1 MFFQSNTKSSVLK
14 TLLCGASLSAIAVA
28 TMSGQAF
35 GQAASNNTDVENVT
49 VTATG
54 TSIKGIAPVG
64 TNLITVDA
72 STIKATGAVTT
83 EEIFNQI
90 PQLANTFNTQTVSP
104 VAINIGGVRPSIR
117 YNPAQT
123 ILGLSSTL
131 LLMDGHNMVGVSGLA
146 TTPDAGV
153 IPTIVLRQV
162 DVLPDGASSIY
173 GANAIAG
180 VLNMVTL
187 DSYQGFRSNVSVGVA
202 NGYSAFNASIMAGTD
217 WGSGGVY
224 AAFEHKDNTY
234 LMARDR
240 SYTKMDLSGIGGRDS
255 RGTSCD
261 LANITVPG
269 AQPANYALNSN
280 TVANTPGA
288 LKAAAT
294 GPFGALNSGAGASNN
309 STPFN
314 RCDTNAM
321 GSLYPREEQNSFFGQ
336 FHQKVMDGVNFSM
349 KFLWT
354 TRLDS
359 RLTPELSATNVTIN
373 NTNPYFQ
380 SINGETTQN
389 ISFAFGPYFNSQ
401 NYADTNNIQVFQ
413 VTPKLTV
420 DLPFGDWQATA
431 LFNYGRSNST
441 GFQRSLNTAFLS
453 QSLRQTTVAG
463 VLTPALVAAP
473 GLAGNAIDPYNL
485 NLGNPQV
492 VNTVVDFGQLGK
504 AIQHQVQYGVSANGT
519 LFDLPGGAVKASLG
533 VQREF
538 YDYVANWNT
547 AWSVGA
553 ISGAPVAGS
562 QVAVAR
568 PHRITNT
575 GFGEINV
582 PIVGKDNELP
592 FVHALTFN
600 MSGRIDSYSDFGNTE
615 NYKVGF
621 TYEPFAALTI
631 RANDGTSFDAP
642 SLADTAAPDTRF
654 TYTAQRTSPNTN
666 VPVGTSAADALRPSI
681 STPGGNPQLGPETG
695 RTWSIGGD
703 FHPTTELGFDLTG
716 FDFSITA
723 FHTKF
728 EHQQS
733 LILNNPG
740 LLFSGA
746 YNQYYILNPTL
757 AQIQARYPTNFNPDG
772 TAKVAT
778 TGFPGPDIASA
789 YGAGLNTP
797 YILYDL
803 RRNNLG
809 EALIEGLDIAANYT
823 TDIEGF
829 GNLSTGFSGTFT
841 STNQT
846 TGAPGLAP
854 VNIVQYSFPLY
865 AATAFVAAT
874 VGPVT
879 GRVTVQYSP
888 GFNVSPVLNQALSY
902 GQSRIPS
909 FHPINA
915 FVSYDLSGLAPWLSS
930 TEFSVTMNNVFDV
943 SPPVYLSGGGAVPN
957 NGGATISASGGTLG
971 RYTVFSLRKEF

>member
-35 GQAASNNTDVENVT
+35 GQVAQQVAQNTDVENVT

-72 STIKATGAVTT
+72 ATIKATGAVTT

-90 PQLANTFNTQTVSP
+90 PQLANTFNTQTTSP
-104 VAINIGGVRPSIR
+104 TAINIGGVRPSIR

-180 VLNMVTL
+180 VINFVTR
-187 DSYQGFRSNVSVGVA
+187 DTYQGFQTNASVGIA
-202 NGYSAFNASIMAGTD
+202 NGYSSFNASIMAGTD

-234 LMARDR
+234 LMAQDR
-240 SYTKMDLSGIGGRDS
+240 SYTQMDLSGIGGRDS

-261 LANITVPG
+261 LANITIG
-269 AQPANYALNSN
+269 ANNYALKSN

-288 LKAAAT
+288 LAAAVT

-314 RCDTNAM
+314 RCDTNSY

-359 RLTPELSATNVTIN
+359 RLTPELAATNVTID

-389 ISFAFGPYFNSQ
+389 ISFAFGPYFKSQ
-401 NYADTNNIQVFQ
+401 NFTDTNNIQVFQ
-413 VTPKLTV
+413 ITPKLTV

-431 LFNYGRSNST
+431 LFNYGRSNTT
-441 GFQRSLNTAFLS
+441 GFQRTLNTAFLA
-453 QSLRQTTVAG
+453 QSLRRTTVAG
-463 VLTPALVAAP
+463 VQTPALVAAP

-492 VNTVVDFGQLGK
+492 VNQVVDFGQLGK
-504 AIQHQVQYGVSANGT
+504 AIQHQVQYGGSANGS
-519 LFDLPGGAVKASLG
+519 LFDLPGGTVKASLG
-533 VQREF
+533 AQREF

-553 ISGAPVAGS
+553 IAGNPVAGS
-562 QVAVAR
+562 QVAIAR

-575 GFGEINV
+575 GFAEVNV
-582 PIVGKDNELP
+582 PIVGQANELP

-615 NYKVGF
+615 NYKLGI
-621 TYEPFAALTI
+621 TYEPFPALTI
-631 RANDGTSFDAP
+631 RATNGTSFDAP

-654 TYTAQRTSPNTN
+654 TYTPQRTSPNTN
-666 VPVGTSAADALRPSI
+666 VPPGTSAADALRPSI

-716 FDFSITA
+716 LDFSITA

-757 AQIQARYPTNFNPDG
+757 AQIQARYPNNFDANG
-772 TAKVAT
+772 NALVAT
-778 TGFPGPDIASA
+778 TGFPGPDLASA
-789 YGAGLNTP
+789 YASGLNTP

-829 GNLSTGFSGTFT
+829 GTLSTGFSGTFT
-841 STNQT
+841 TTNQSTN
-846 TGAPGLAP
+846 APGLT
-854 VNIVQYSFPLY
+854 VNLVQYSVPLY
-865 AATAFVAAT
+865 AATAFVAAN
-874 VGPVT
+874 VGPWT

-902 GQSRIPS
+902 GQKRISS

-915 FVSYDLSGLAPWLSS
+915 YVAYDLSGLAPWLSS
-930 TEFSVTMNNVFDV
+930 TEFSMTMNNVFDIA
-943 SPPVYLSGGGAVPN
+943 PPVYLSGGAAVPN
-957 NGGATISASGGTLG
+957 NGGATIAASGGTLG
-971 RYTVFSLRKEF
+971 RYAVFSLRKEF